1 MKLFSLHANL
11 VMVRVEPNSSFS
23 GIQRVEPIYEVIAAI
38 RRAGNV
44 KFWADPRSSW
54 MSNLDCSEF
63 TDEDGNAISNLITE
77 QVDGVTE

>member
-1 MKLFSLHANL
+1 M
-11 VMVRVEPNSSFS
+11 MIRGEPNSSFYV
-23 GIQRVEPIYEVIAAI
+23 IQTNRKRIEVIAAI

-54 MSNLDCSEF
+54 MTNLDCSEF